1 MKLINYRGAYI
12 TPLKINEPDWAL
24 LPSVNV
30 NALEYKDKEL
40 FWGQKTVTGS
50 QGDYDY
56 YFKIGFNKYGDP
68 YVRLASEEAAY
79 DIFKK
84 ANITEN
90 RRGLVLDHKYL
101 WNIGGKDK
109 YLYEILW
116 KYFYKSNIPSA
127 SAAADRLTKNWS
139 LKEILDDAIE
149 MMHVITKL
157 QDEELGFKTTG
168 GAKVITLDALLKSL
182 KKEGN

>member
-56 YFKIGFNKYGDP
+56 YFKVGFDTYGKP
-68 YVRLASEEAAY
+68 YARIAVEEGSVAILEKAC
-79 DIFKK
+79 DFKK
-84 ANITEN
+84 EIAIVQVDKILWNVGGES
-90 RRGLVLDHKYL
+90 KYL
-101 WNIGGKDK
+101 RGVDLF
-109 YLYEILW
+109 YSYE
-116 KYFYKSNIPSA
+116 SNIPTA
-127 SAAADRLTKNWS
+127 SAAADNFTKNRS

-157 QDEELGFKTTG
+157 QDEELGFKTVG
-168 GAKVITLDALLKSL
+168 GVKVITLDALLKSF